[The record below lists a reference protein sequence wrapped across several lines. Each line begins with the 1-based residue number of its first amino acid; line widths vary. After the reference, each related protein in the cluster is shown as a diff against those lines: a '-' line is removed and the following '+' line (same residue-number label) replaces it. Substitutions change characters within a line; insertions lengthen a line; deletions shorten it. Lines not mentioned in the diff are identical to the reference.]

1 VSTSAVS
8 TSTVDVSRLPTT
20 TFSHRSLAWWGTLGF
35 MAVEGTT
42 LFIGVVAYFYVSRNF
57 QTWPPEHTL
66 RPSLFWP
73 TVQVVLLLVSLV
85 PARLAERA
93 AYRIDLPTLRQ
104 WFLVV
109 LIFELA
115 AVFIRWQEFLALNVR
130 WDSNAYG
137 SAAWTV
143 VGLHSTLLLVD
154 LLEGAVLLA
163 LLSSHRR
170 LDRHFSDATDAMVYW
185 YFLVATWIP
194 IYVMVY
200 LGPRFM

>member
-1 VSTSAVS
+1 MSAAPVRA
-8 TSTVDVSRLPTT
+8 TTVDVSGLPTT
-20 TFSHRSLAWWGTLGF
+20 VFSHRSLAWWGTVGF

-42 LFIGVVAYFYVSRNF
+42 LFIAVVAYFYVSRNF

-73 TVQVVLLLVSLV
+73 TVQIVVLLASLV
-85 PARLAERA
+85 PVVLAERA
-93 AYRIDLPTLRQ
+93 AYRIDLAKLRQ
-104 WFLVV
+104 WLGIA
-109 LIFELA
+109 LLFELA
-115 AVFIRWQEFLALNVR
+115 ATVIRWQEFLSLNVR

-163 LLSSHRR
+163 LLSSSRR
-170 LDRHFSDATDAMVYW
+170 MDRHYSDATDATVYW

-194 IYVMVY
+194 VYVIVY